1 MLAACRAESAKAPC
15 AAVAKEAGEEDEF
28 LIIFPVVPSNNA
40 ILPSVALAGQCTSP
54 VPSQTA
60 TRGLHGVPAPV
71 TVTPSTDIWIIGLV
85 GSVLSVFKPVTPTTA
100 PLPPTQYSIPV
111 SVEFTFRNLPALHW

>member
-1 MLAACRAESAKAPC
+1 MIL
-15 AAVAKEAGEEDEF
+15 
-28 LIIFPVVPSNNA
+28 PVVESYLA
-40 ILPSVALAGQCTSP
+40 IALSVELAGQCTSP

-60 TRGLHGVPAPV
+60 TRGLQGVPRPV